1 LVNLIKF
8 FGISSKSNKMINS
21 TKNEKTIGIT
31 GASGAL
37 GKELTK
43 LFRQKGYKVIGFTHS
58 KTNYEINFES
68 PNEWIRWECGKESSL
83 KKQLE
88 NIDILILN
96 HGIYDLSRENSNY
109 ENSIEINA
117 LSKFKF
123 LNLFEDIALSNDS
136 QIKKEIWINTS
147 EAEILP
153 ALNPSYEIS
162 KSLIG
167 QLVSFKKNL
176 LDKNTKKKL
185 IIKKIILGPFKSELN
200 PLGIMSPKFVSKK
213 IYDLANSKNYLVI
226 ISPNPLSYILFP
238 LKEFFNFFVLP
249 NYLQVQ
255 ILVSRNLDLS
265 IFQYH
270 HLKQLLYAPIEQ
282 IVFHLLLLRSIYHL
296 MFCKI

>member
-1 LVNLIKF
+1 
-8 FGISSKSNKMINS
+8 MINS
-21 TKNEKTIGIT
+21 TKNKKTVGIT

-43 LFRQKGYKVIGFTHS
+43 LFRKKGYKVIGFTHR
-58 KTNYEINFES
+58 KTNYETNLES
-68 PNEWIRWECGKESSL
+68 PNEWITWECGKESSL

-88 NIDILILN
+88 EIDILILN

-109 ENSIEINA
+109 EKSIEINA

-123 LNLFEDIALSNDS
+123 LNLFEDIALTNNSL
-136 QIKKEIWINTS
+136 IKKEIWINTS

-167 QLVSFKKNL
+167 KLVSFKKNL

-200 PLGIMSPKFVSKK
+200 KCLFMS
-213 IYDLANSKNYLVI
+213 
-226 ISPNPLSYILFP
+226 
-238 LKEFFNFFVLP
+238 FN
-249 NYLQVQ
+249 Q
-255 ILVSRNLDLS
+255 IN
-265 IFQYH
+265 
-270 HLKQLLYAPIEQ
+270 K
-282 IVFHLLLLRSIYHL
+282 
-296 MFCKI
+296 

>member
-1 LVNLIKF
+1 
-8 FGISSKSNKMINS
+8 MINS
-21 TKNEKTIGIT
+21 TKNEKTVGIT

-43 LFRQKGYKVIGFTHS
+43 LFRKKGYKVIGFTHG
-58 KTNYEINFES
+58 KTNYETNLES
-68 PNEWIRWECGKESSL
+68 PNEWIKWKCGKESSL

-88 NIDILILN
+88 KIDILILN

-123 LNLFEDIALSNDS
+123 LNLFEDVAISNDS
-136 QIKKEIWINTS
+136 LIKKEIWINTS

-200 PLGIMSPKFVSKK
+200 
-213 IYDLANSKNYLVI
+213 
-226 ISPNPLSYILFP
+226 LSLIH
-238 LKEFFNFFVLP
+238 
-249 NYLQVQ
+249 
-255 ILVSRNLDLS
+255 I
-265 IFQYH
+265 
-270 HLKQLLYAPIEQ
+270 
-282 IVFHLLLLRSIYHL
+282 
-296 MFCKI
+296 